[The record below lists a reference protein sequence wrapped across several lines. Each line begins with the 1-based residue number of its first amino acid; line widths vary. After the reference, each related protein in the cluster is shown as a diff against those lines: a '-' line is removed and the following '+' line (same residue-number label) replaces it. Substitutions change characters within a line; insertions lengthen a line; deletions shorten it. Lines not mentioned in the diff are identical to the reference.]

1 PAVQQRGP
9 GHRVDY
15 LRYARRRRGGR
26 WGSGGF
32 CQILLEKREGC
43 LNTHDTRHARPAFS
57 ARTEGS
63 QPYDLARAVEQ
74 RAAGTAWVSV
84 DIRHDGVRLD
94 LANDASGDD
103 LIEA

>member
-1 PAVQQRGP
+1 
-9 GHRVDY
+9 
-15 LRYARRRRGGR
+15 
-26 WGSGGF
+26 
-32 CQILLEKREGC
+32 
-43 LNTHDTRHARPAFS
+43 HDTRHARPAFC

-74 RAAGTAWVSV
+74 RAAGTAWVNV

-103 LIEA
+103 LIEAEGAADGEYALAFLDRSPASPGPIQRRGGGVWQSGHVDGEQR